1 MGLTSTGV
9 EGEGTAQKR
18 RLVSKRG
25 RQRCRSEFGLPFRK
39 AAIGGGHST
48 KRRGPKSARG
58 GSSLCSLEAA
68 SGDYRGPNRGDLQK
82 GVVSS
87 SLVPALQA
95 IGAGWAAY
103 SEKRQWMPKAVPAI
117 IDRRLELPNDVKA
130 KRLVSIVECK
140 SHGRNAGDSLRQ
152 KR

>member
-1 MGLTSTGV
+1 M
-9 EGEGTAQKR
+9 
-18 RLVSKRG
+18 
-25 RQRCRSEFGLPFRK
+25 
-39 AAIGGGHST
+39 
-48 KRRGPKSARG
+48 
-58 GSSLCSLEAA
+58 CSLEAA